1 LTTFAEL
8 GLAPA
13 ILRALD
19 ELGYQLPTPIQEQ
32 VIPLALQGGDI
43 LGAAQTGTGKTAAF
57 ALPVLQLLLPYANSG
72 TSPAKHPIRAL
83 ILTPT
88 RELAIQVEESIKS
101 YCKYVPLRSLVVYGG
116 VNINLQIPV
125 LKTGI
130 EILVA
135 TPGRLLDHVQNKT
148 LNLGQVS
155 TLVLDEADRMLDMG
169 FMPDLKRIVAL
180 LPEKR
185 VNMMFSATFP
195 EEIRRLA
202 DSILRTPT
210 FIEVARNTAAVTVT
224 QVVHPVH
231 HERKRQLLIHLVKSR
246 DLRQVLVF
254 TGTKLGCNRLANE
267 LNKTGI
273 HADAIHGDKTQQERI
288 KALDAFKAG
297 SIRVLVATDVAARGI
312 DIEALPFVVNYDLP
326 HNAEDYVHR
335 IGRTGRAGASG
346 EAISLVSEAET
357 RYLRDIEKLLGSVID
372 SQIVAGFEPGAD
384 EMAFQSREPRTQERA
399 PGSYKARE
407 ERAPAPYKA
416 PEERALNAV
425 KPSDERLAT
434 PTRPRA
440 ERPPRPSA
448 KRESLFDAPYEAAST
463 PARPAGGS
471 APRRPQRQVAAL
483 FRARQ
488 PAVDT
493 APDEAES
500 TADST

>member
-1 LTTFAEL
+1 MTTFAEL
-8 GLAPA
+8 GLAPD

-19 ELGYQLPTPIQEQ
+19 DLGYATPTPIQEQ
-32 VIPLALQGGDI
+32 VIPLAIKGGDI

-57 ALPVLQLLLPYANSG
+57 ALPLIQRLLPFANTG

-101 YCKYVPLRSLVVYGG
+101 YTKHVPLRSLVVYGG
-116 VNINLQIPV
+116 VNINTQIPI

-148 LNLGQVS
+148 LMLNQVN

-180 LPEKR
+180 LPTQR

-195 EEIRRLA
+195 EEIRKLA
-202 DSILRTPT
+202 DSILNTPT
-210 FIEVARNTAAVTVT
+210 FIEVARNETAVTVT

-231 HERKRQLLIHLVKSR
+231 HERKRQLLAHLIKSR
-246 DLRQVLVF
+246 ELSQVLVF

-267 LNKTGI
+267 LNKVGI

-297 SIRVLVATDVAARGI
+297 SIRVLVATDVAARGL

-335 IGRTGRAGASG
+335 IGRTGRAGAFG
-346 EAISLVSEAET
+346 EAISLVSESET
-357 RYLRDIEKLLGSVID
+357 RYLKDIERLIGSAIEPT
-372 SQIVAGFEPGAD
+372 IVYGFEPGAAD
-384 EMAFQSREPRTQERA
+384 VPAYQSRPPRHERPSERHAERA
-399 PGSYKARE
+399 PERQTE
-407 ERAPAPYKA
+407 RPERAGP
-416 PEERALNAV
+416 
-425 KPSDERLAT
+425 
-434 PTRPRA
+434 RPRPA
-440 ERPPRPSA
+440 TAARDA
-448 KRESLFDAPYEAAST
+448 LFDAPYVPGEAATSAAA
-463 PARPAGGS
+463 PARP
-471 APRRPQRQVAAL
+471 RPAQKKPVAAL
-483 FRARQ
+483 FRS
-488 PAVDT
+488 PVK
-493 APDEAES
+493 PDA
-500 TADST
+500 AGQ

>member
-8 GLAPA
+8 GLAPD

-19 ELGYQLPTPIQEQ
+19 EMGYVTPTPIQEQ

-57 ALPVLQLLLPYANSG
+57 ALPLIQRLLPFANSG

-88 RELAIQVEESIKS
+88 RELAIQVEESVQAYTKHL
-101 YCKYVPLRSLVVYGG
+101 PLRSLVVYGG
-116 VNINLQIPV
+116 VNINTQIPI
-125 LKTGI
+125 LKAGV

-148 LNLGQVS
+148 LMLNQVN

-180 LPEKR
+180 LPTQR

-202 DSILRTPT
+202 DSILNTPT
-210 FIEVARNTAAVTVT
+210 FIEVARNETAVTVT

-231 HERKRQLLIHLVKSR
+231 HERKRQLLAHLIKTR

-267 LNKTGI
+267 LNKAGI

-297 SIRVLVATDVAARGI
+297 TIRILVATDVAARGL

-335 IGRTGRAGASG
+335 IGRTGRAGALG
-346 EAISLVSEAET
+346 EAISLVSESET
-357 RYLRDIEKLLGSVID
+357 RYLKDIEKLIGSSLAPVI
-372 SQIVAGFEPGAD
+372 VPGFEPGAAD
-384 EMAFQSREPRTQERA
+384 VPAYQSR
-399 PGSYKARE
+399 
-407 ERAPAPYKA
+407 
-416 PEERALNAV
+416 
-425 KPSDERLAT
+425 PSRH
-434 PTRPRA
+434 A
-440 ERPPRPSA
+440 ERPERPERPERSERSAPRARASA
-448 KRESLFDAPYEAAST
+448 SRDALFDAPYVASDA
-463 PARPAGGS
+463 PRSDS
-471 APRRPQRQVAAL
+471 APALVRKPPGKQVAAL
-483 FRARQ
+483 FRS
-488 PAVDT
+488 PVK
-493 APDEAES
+493 PDSAGQ
-500 TADST
+500 

>member
-1 LTTFAEL
+1 MTTFAEL
-8 GLAPA
+8 GLAPD

-19 ELGYQLPTPIQEQ
+19 ELGYATPTPIQSE
-32 VIPLALQGGDI
+32 VIPLALHGGDI

-57 ALPVLQLLLPYANSG
+57 ALPLIQRLLPFANTS

-88 RELAIQVEESIKS
+88 RELAIQVEESIKT
-101 YCKYVPLRSLVVYGG
+101 YCKHVPLRSLVVYGG
-116 VNINLQIPV
+116 VNINTQIPI

-148 LNLGQVS
+148 LMLGQVN

-180 LPEKR
+180 LPEQR

-195 EEIRRLA
+195 EEIRKLA
-202 DSILRTPT
+202 DSILRAPT
-210 FIEVARNTAAVTVT
+210 FIEVARNETAVTVK

-231 HERKRQLLIHLVKSR
+231 QERKRQLLAHLIQHR

-267 LNKTGI
+267 LNKLGL
-273 HADAIHGDKTQQERI
+273 HADAIHGDKSQQERM

-297 SIRVLVATDVAARGI
+297 TMRVLVATDVAARGI

-335 IGRTGRAGASG
+335 IGRTGRAGAKG
-346 EAISLVSEAET
+346 EAISLVSEPET
-357 RYLRDIEKLLGSVID
+357 RYLRDIEKLIGSAIEAVI
-372 SQIVAGFEPGAD
+372 VPGFEPGAAD
-384 EMAFQSREPRTQERA
+384 VPAFQPRTPRPPERHPERA
-399 PGSYKARE
+399 VSRAHPPAAR
-407 ERAPAPYKA
+407 
-416 PEERALNAV
+416 
-425 KPSDERLAT
+425 DT
-434 PTRPRA
+434 
-440 ERPPRPSA
+440 
-448 KRESLFDAPYEAAST
+448 LFDAPYVPAAEPAASPP
-463 PARPAGGS
+463 PA
-471 APRRPQRQVAAL
+471 APVRQGPRKQVAAL
-483 FRARQ
+483 FRT
-488 PAVDT
+488 PVKPDT
-493 APDEAES
+493 V
-500 TADST
+500 

>member
-1 LTTFAEL
+1 MTTFAEL
-8 GLAPA
+8 GLAPD

-19 ELGYQLPTPIQEQ
+19 EMGYATPTPIQAQ

-57 ALPVLQLLLPYANSG
+57 ALPLIQRLLPFANNG

-88 RELAIQVEESIKS
+88 RELAIQVEEAVQAYTKH
-101 YCKYVPLRSLVVYGG
+101 VPLRSLVVYGG
-116 VNINLQIPV
+116 VNINTQIPI
-125 LKTGI
+125 LKTGV

-148 LNLGQVS
+148 LSLSQVN

-180 LPEKR
+180 LPAQR

-195 EEIRRLA
+195 EEIRKLA
-202 DSILRTPT
+202 DSILNTPT
-210 FIEVARNTAAVTVT
+210 FIEVARNATAVTVT

-231 HERKRQLLIHLVKSR
+231 HERKRQLLAHLIKSR

-267 LNKTGI
+267 LNKAGI

-346 EAISLVSEAET
+346 EAISLVSEVET
-357 RYLRDIEKLLGSVID
+357 RYLKDIEKLIGRDIDVVI
-372 SQIVAGFEPGAD
+372 VPGFEPGAAD
-384 EMAFQSREPRTQERA
+384 VPAYESRPSRSRERN
-399 PGSYKARE
+399 G
-407 ERAPAPYKA
+407 
-416 PEERALNAV
+416 
-425 KPSDERLAT
+425 
-434 PTRPRA
+434 RP
-440 ERPPRPSA
+440 ERPARGPVRTPSA
-448 KRESLFDAPYEAAST
+448 APRDALFDAPYEPRESSRVDSAPV
-463 PARPAGGS
+463 PARPL
-471 APRRPQRQVAAL
+471 QKKKQVAAL
-483 FRARQ
+483 FRSPVKSDPPGQ
-488 PAVDT
+488 
-493 APDEAES
+493 
-500 TADST
+500 

>member
-1 LTTFAEL
+1 MTTFAEL
-8 GLAPA
+8 GLAPD

-19 ELGYQLPTPIQEQ
+19 DMGYVSPTPIQEQ

-57 ALPVLQLLLPYANSG
+57 ALPLIQRLLPFANTS

-88 RELAIQVEESIKS
+88 RELAIQVEESINA
-101 YCKYVPLRSLVVYGG
+101 YCKHVPVRSLVVYGG
-116 VNINLQIPV
+116 VNINTQIPI

-130 EILVA
+130 EVLVA

-148 LNLGQVS
+148 LSLNQVN

-180 LPEKR
+180 LPAQR

-195 EEIRRLA
+195 EEIRKLA
-202 DSILRTPT
+202 DSILSSPT
-210 FIEVARNTAAVTVT
+210 FIEVARNTTAVTVT

-231 HERKRQLLIHLVKSR
+231 HERKRQLLSHLIKSR
-246 DLRQVLVF
+246 DLSQVLVF

-267 LNKTGI
+267 LNKLGL

-297 SIRVLVATDVAARGI
+297 TLRVLVATDVAARGI

-335 IGRTGRAGASG
+335 IGRTGRAGAKG
-346 EAISLVSEAET
+346 EAISLVSESET
-357 RYLRDIEKLLGSVID
+357 RYLKDIEKLIGNPIEAVM
-372 SQIVAGFEPGAD
+372 VPGFEPGAAD
-384 EMAFQSREPRTQERA
+384 M
-399 PGSYKARE
+399 
-407 ERAPAPYKA
+407 PAYDA
-416 PEERALNAV
+416 
-425 KPSDERLAT
+425 
-434 PTRPRA
+434 
-440 ERPPRPSA
+440 RPPRGERRDRPERGERTERPARSERPERSESA
-448 KRESLFDAPYEAAST
+448 PRSKPAASRDALFDAPYEPGSSQNDAPAPT
-463 PARPAGGS
+463 PVRSG
-471 APRRPQRQVAAL
+471 PRKPVAAL
-483 FRARQ
+483 FRSPPK
-488 PAVDT
+488 PAGQ
-493 APDEAES
+493 
-500 TADST
+500 

>member
-1 LTTFAEL
+1 MTTFAEL
-8 GLAPA
+8 GLAPD

-19 ELGYQLPTPIQEQ
+19 DMGYVTPTPIQEQ
-32 VIPLALQGGDI
+32 VIPLAMRGGDI

-57 ALPVLQLLLPYANSG
+57 ALPLIQRLLPFANSS

-88 RELAIQVEESIKS
+88 RELAIQVEESINA
-101 YCKYVPLRSLVVYGG
+101 YCKHVPIRSMVVYGG
-116 VNINLQIPV
+116 VNINTQIPV

-148 LNLGQVS
+148 LSLNQVN

-169 FMPDLKRIVAL
+169 FMPDLKRIVSL
-180 LPEKR
+180 LPAAR

-195 EEIRRLA
+195 EEIKKLA
-202 DSILRTPT
+202 DSILNTPT
-210 FIEVARNTAAVTVT
+210 FIEVARNTTAVTVT

-231 HERKRQLLIHLVKSR
+231 HERKRQLLAHLIKNR

-267 LNKTGI
+267 LNKIGL

-297 SIRVLVATDVAARGI
+297 TLRVLVATDVAARGI

-335 IGRTGRAGASG
+335 IGRTGRAGAKG
-346 EAISLVSEAET
+346 EAISLVSESET
-357 RYLRDIEKLLGSVID
+357 RYLKDIEKLIGNPIETVM
-372 SQIVAGFEPGAD
+372 VPGFEPGAAD
-384 EMAFQSREPRTQERA
+384 M
-399 PGSYKARE
+399 
-407 ERAPAPYKA
+407 PAY
-416 PEERALNAV
+416 
-425 KPSDERLAT
+425 DT
-434 PTRPRA
+434 
-440 ERPPRPSA
+440 RPPRGNRRDRPEREARGQRPAPSA
-448 KRESLFDAPYEAAST
+448 RSKPAASRDTLFDAPYEPDASRVDAPT
-463 PARPAGGS
+463 PAPARNG
-471 APRRPQRQVAAL
+471 PRKQVAAL
-483 FRARQ
+483 FRS
-488 PAVDT
+488 PAKPET
-493 APDEAES
+493 AGQ
-500 TADST
+500 

>member
-8 GLAPA
+8 GLAPD

-19 ELGYQLPTPIQEQ
+19 EMGYATPTPIQEQ

-57 ALPVLQLLLPYANSG
+57 ALPLIQRLLPFANTG

-88 RELAIQVEESIKS
+88 RELAIQVEESVKA
-101 YCKYVPLRSLVVYGG
+101 YTKHVPLRSLVVYGG
-116 VNINLQIPV
+116 VSINTQIPI
-125 LKTGI
+125 LKTGV
-130 EILVA
+130 EVLVA

-148 LNLGQVS
+148 LSLSQVN

-180 LPEKR
+180 LPAQR

-195 EEIRRLA
+195 EEIRKLA
-202 DSILRTPT
+202 ETILNHPT
-210 FIEVARNTAAVTVT
+210 FIEVARNETAVTVT

-231 HERKRQLLIHLVKSR
+231 HERKRQLLAHLIKSR

-267 LNKTGI
+267 LNKAGI

-297 SIRVLVATDVAARGI
+297 TIRVLVATDVAARGI
-312 DIEALPFVVNYDLP
+312 DIEALPFVINYDLP

-346 EAISLVSEAET
+346 EAISLVSESET
-357 RYLRDIEKLLGSVID
+357 RYLKDIEKLLGRSIDAVI
-372 SQIVAGFEPGAD
+372 VPGFEPGAAD
-384 EMAFQSREPRTQERA
+384 VPAYQSREPRPADRQSERQAEPRRA
-399 PGSYKARE
+399 P
-407 ERAPAPYKA
+407 RAKPA
-416 PEERALNAV
+416 
-425 KPSDERLAT
+425 
-434 PTRPRA
+434 
-440 ERPPRPSA
+440 
-448 KRESLFDAPYEAAST
+448 ESRDALFDAPYVPREASSAAVTPPPTRRASKK
-463 PARPAGGS
+463 
-471 APRRPQRQVAAL
+471 QVAAL
-483 FRARQ
+483 FRS
-488 PAVDT
+488 PVK
-493 APDEAES
+493 PDSAGQ
-500 TADST
+500 